1 MNDFMYNKV
10 MQLIEEKL
18 QLELEIIRL
27 KRQASDLE
35 SNYELKISTLNLEIA
50 KLSYDNI
57 KTKRK

>member
-10 MQLIEEKL
+10 MQLIEDKL

-50 KLSYDNI
+50 KLSYDNF